1 VEGGWLAQFVA
12 ERGPL
17 LPSDE
22 AELAASWAAVPRK
35 IYEIVGIGYGT
46 GVTVRELG
54 VGGDGVRVADQEVA
68 KAATAGELVCAR
80 VVDDGAGG
88 LRFSGVVTAVPRG
101 REDELRDVLATGD
114 PYAVLDWLAEAEY
127 LG

>member
-1 VEGGWLAQFVA
+1 
-12 ERGPL
+12 
-17 LPSDE
+17 
-22 AELAASWAAVPRK
+22 
-35 IYEIVGIGYGT
+35 
-46 GVTVRELG
+46 
-54 VGGDGVRVADQEVA
+54 VADPEVA